1 MKRLENKI
9 AIITGGASGI
19 GKATAEKFVQE
30 GAKVIIWDL
39 NEQRGNEV
47 AKELGAKFAK
57 VNTSNYQDIEKAAK
71 AVNDEFGRIDI
82 LINNAGITRDSS
94 VKKMTVEQ
102 WQQVIDV
109 NLSGVFYC
117 SKIISEYMVVN
128 GWGRIVNASSVVGL
142 YGNFGQANYV
152 ATKAG
157 LIG

>member
-39 NEQRGNEV
+39 DEKRGNEL
-47 AKELGAKFAK
+47 AISLGAKFAK
-57 VNTSNYQDIEKAAK
+57 VNTSNYQEIEQAAK

-82 LINNAGITRDSS
+82 LINNAGITRDST

-102 WQQVIDV
+102 WGDLRV
-109 NLSGVFYC
+109 
-117 SKIISEYMVVN
+117 
-128 GWGRIVNASSVVGL
+128 
-142 YGNFGQANYV
+142 
-152 ATKAG
+152 KAPNSRKHENNVDKRYIHPNKQSLG
-157 LIG
+157 HLGEQKAYRGFFI